1 VTEATFK
8 SLPHYL
14 GSYHFSSYGNEV
26 SKGYKPDF
34 TISDSR
40 NQLVFI
46 IEVENK
52 TDRKAVI
59 GDLVKAEK
67 HAEDCGAHPVLV
79 IVMREHGTQT
89 TVKQIANQLMTYAT
103 WLDGLKSGRLNL
115 ADVLVLSDEEYQRS
129 IEAHELLGSPQF
141 VARALSAKKNSN

>member
-1 VTEATFK
+1 MTEADFK
-8 SLPHYL
+8 TLPHCL
-14 GSYHFSSYGNEV
+14 GSNHFSSYGNEV

-40 NQLVFI
+40 NQLLFI

-67 HAEDCGAHPVLV
+67 HAEDCGAHPVLI
-79 IVMREHGTQT
+79 IVMREYGNT
-89 TVKQIANQLMTYAT
+89 TVRQIANQLTTYAT
-103 WLDGLKSGRLNL
+103 WLDRLKRGQLNL
-115 ADVLVLSDEEYQRS
+115 ADVLVLSDEEYRRS
-129 IEAHELLGSPQF
+129 VEACELLGSQEF
-141 VARALSAKKNSN
+141 AARSLSAKKNSN